1 MRLVGVAEYATSEF
15 PLAADMNLQDWKLS
29 WRDEN
34 DAAAEQ
40 AEKAKT
46 LDELRQLLKAK

>member
-29 WRDEN
+29 WRADD
-34 DAAAEQ
+34 DAAAKQ
-40 AEKAKT
+40 AKKAKT
-46 LDELRQLLKAK
+46 LDELRRLLKAE